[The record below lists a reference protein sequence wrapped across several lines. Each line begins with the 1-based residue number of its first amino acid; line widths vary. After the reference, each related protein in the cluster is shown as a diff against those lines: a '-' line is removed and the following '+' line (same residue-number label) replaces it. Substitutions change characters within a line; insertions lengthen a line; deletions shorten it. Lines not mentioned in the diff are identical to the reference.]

1 MRSKTL
7 VLKGGMSIDSK
18 RSRFRSAMA
27 DPELKAIHVKDE
39 EFTYGGDD
47 GEVLQ
52 CMIDLVRKNRDW
64 KTIKLEN
71 CKGRI
76 DCAIW

>member
-7 VLKGGMSIDSK
+7 LLKGGMSIDSK

-47 GEVLQ
+47 GGWEPEEYDG
-52 CMIDLVRKNRDW
+52 M
-64 KTIKLEN
+64 
-71 CKGRI
+71 G
-76 DCAIW
+76 AG